1 VVCVQEVVM
10 ALGRKNGESQGELW
24 VATKDVARSPGHVF
38 YRKLNTLLAEAGFD
52 AFVEE
57 LCEPFYAKAG
67 RPGIPPGT
75 YIRMLFV
82 GYFEGI
88 DSQRGIAWRC
98 QDSLSLREFLGVKL
112 TDNVPD
118 HSSLTRI
125 RDRLPIEVVQQV
137 FAFVL
142 KLASEQKLISAA
154 QVGVDATLLEA
165 NAAMKSIVR
174 RETAEDWQAYVIR
187 LMREEGVIDEEDEP
201 TDAEV
206 RKFDK
211 KRKGKKVSNQDWKS
225 PVDEEARIVR
235 MKDGRTHLG
244 YKAEH
249 TVDLETEV
257 ILSATVQSGTEPD
270 SRTLLPAVV
279 DAQINLIHA
288 ASEAGIQEVVA
299 DKGYHANQQIADCA
313 HFGLRTYIPE
323 PNSPHNRNWTDKP
336 EQTQRAVLNNR
347 RRLSRS
353 KGQALQKQRSE
364 KVERSFAH
372 VCETGGARRTWLRG
386 LEKINKRYQLVVAA
400 HNLGIVMRKLLG
412 TGKPRGQGVFGQL
425 SRLFSQIIPARNPTR
440 CPNSLKNT
448 VCSFA
453 PHISNWHSNIQ
464 FVNPK
469 LICSTGC

>member
-1 VVCVQEVVM
+1 M
-10 ALGRKNGESQGELW
+10 ALGRKDVESQGELW
-24 VATKDVARSPGHVF
+24 VATKDMARSTGHVF
-38 YRKLNTLLAEAGFD
+38 YCKLNTLLAEAGFD

-57 LCEPFYAKAG
+57 LCEPYYAKMG

-118 HSSLTRI
+118 HSSLTRF
-125 RDRLPIEVVQQV
+125 RDRLPIEEVQQV

-142 KLASEQKLISAA
+142 KLASEKKLISAA
-154 QVGVDATLLEA
+154 QLGVDATLLEA
-165 NAAMKSIVR
+165 NAAMKSIMR
-174 RETAEDWQAYVIR
+174 RETDEDWHAYVIR
-187 LMREEGVIDEEDEP
+187 LMREKDVIDEEDEP
-201 TDAEV
+201 TDVEV
-206 RKFDK
+206 RKFDR
-211 KRKGKKVSNQDWKS
+211 KRSGKKVSNQDWKS

-235 MKDGRTHLG
+235 MKDGRTHPG
-244 YKAEH
+244 DKAEH

-288 ASEAGIQEVVA
+288 ASATGIQEVVA
-299 DKGYHANQQIADCA
+299 DKGYRANQQIADCD
-313 HFGLRTYIPE
+313 HFGLRTYIAE

-347 RRLSRS
+347 RRTSRS
-353 KGQALQKQRSE
+353 KGEALQKQRSE

-372 VCETGGARRTWLRG
+372 VCETDGARRTWLRG

-400 HNLGIVMRKLLG
+400 YNLGIVMRKLFG
-412 TGKPRGQGVFGQL
+412 SGKPRELGLFGQL
-425 SRLFSQIIPARNPTR
+425 SRLFLELLSSGSATR
-440 CPNSLKNT
+440 CPNRLKDT
-448 VCSFA
+448 VFSFV
-453 PHISNWHSNIQ
+453 PLISKWHTDTQ
-464 FVNPK
+464 FVTPK
-469 LICSTGC
+469 RICSVAC